1 MLMRGRETRMKLG
14 GVVGRMEVEGVPET
28 LWPWLRLGETIH
40 VGKGTSFGLG
50 KIRVTAQGG
59 EDGNA

>member
-14 GVVGRMEVEGVPET
+14 GVVGRMELEDLPKA
-28 LWPWLRLGETIH
+28 LWPWLRLGELVH

-50 KIRVTAQGG
+50 RYRVKIQ
-59 EDGNA
+59 